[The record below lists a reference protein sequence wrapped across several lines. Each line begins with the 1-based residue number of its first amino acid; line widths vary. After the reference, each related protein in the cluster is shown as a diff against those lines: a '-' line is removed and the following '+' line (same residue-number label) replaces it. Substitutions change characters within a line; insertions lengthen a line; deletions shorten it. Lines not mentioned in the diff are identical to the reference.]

1 MNDDIELHPI
11 EIENIQNELLLEWIC
26 DNLMRIGSINR
37 SITSYGL
44 KHLAE
49 RQLGFYVSNDKL
61 IDTMIFAG
69 FKFVGCSP
77 DRVNLYFNV
86 SQKSINKLKENQSF
100 YMRMNELAEMDDP
113 EEINKIKEKQ

>member
-1 MNDDIELHPI
+1 MNYKVIYNIETDNL
-11 EIENIQNELLLEWIC
+11 ENELLLRWID

-61 IDTMIFAG
+61 KDSMIFAG
-69 FKFVGCSP
+69 FKFVALNNNS
-77 DRVNLYFNV
+77 VNLYFNV
-86 SQKSINKLKENQSF
+86 SQKSINKLKE
-100 YMRMNELAEMDDP
+100 
-113 EEINKIKEKQ
+113 KQ